1 MEQGWGDTGNGG
13 RMAVEAGK
21 EVQLLTLTH
30 GTTGMSASIMTLGCI
45 LVDLHVA
52 DGSGRRD
59 DSSNVVLGFDSLQR
73 YLDGHPAFGALCGRV
88 AGRIANSSLPDGTAL
103 SANSGP
109 HHLHGGVQGFMAK
122 VWNAEIASQDPEAP
136 AVRLSYVS
144 EAGEEGYP
152 GTLTTSC
159 TYTLTAANGL
169 RIDYTAEVAGAGA
182 RRPCPSVPLPLSAP
196 ACSLDLGS
204 GQGQL
209 SEVLIDGLRSDAG
222 QPNEPHLLRPGR
234 SRLRPLR

>member
-1 MEQGWGDTGNGG
+1 MN
-13 RMAVEAGK
+13 VEAGK

-59 DSSNVVLGFDSLQR
+59 DSSNVVLGFESLQR

-88 AGRIANSSLPDGTAL
+88 AGRIANSTLPDGTAL

-182 RRPCPSVPLPLSAP
+182 RRPCPCPCPCPSVPLPARLTWDLVKGS
-196 ACSLDLGS
+196 SLKYSSTDW
-204 GQGQL
+204 
-209 SEVLIDGLRSDAG
+209 LRSDAG
-222 QPNEPHLLRPGR
+222 QPDEPHVLQSGW
-234 SRLRPLR
+234 SRRRPLR

>member
-1 MEQGWGDTGNGG
+1 MGGGGSKEKKNKEPKPETTNGDPSPAPTPAPAAASAPPVVVEAWGSTGDGG
-13 RMAVEAGK
+13 RMGVEAGK

-59 DSSNVVLGFDSLQR
+59 DSSNVVLGFESLQR

-182 RRPCPSVPLPLSAP
+182 RRSCPCPWPCP
-196 ACSLDLGS
+196 C
-204 GQGQL
+204 
-209 SEVLIDGLRSDAG
+209 
-222 QPNEPHLLRPGR
+222 LLT
-234 SRLRPLR
+234 